1 MLSVRGARSGE
12 RRRIP
17 EATTG
22 TRSTHT
28 QVTQLGS
35 GPEADCLHLRL
46 PRPIGGGGGHRVDSL
61 GSSAQALERCGWSRG
76 LGPFSGKGPFSGWG
90 LGNLGPALRWDGTG
104 LGAEF
109 SWIHG

>member
-61 GSSAQALERCGWSRG
+61 GQFCAGFGTVWLVSGIRPILRERPILGVG
-76 LGPFSGKGPFSGWG
+76 TGQLGPCLEVGRDRARG
-90 LGNLGPALRWDGTG
+90 
-104 LGAEF
+104 
-109 SWIHG
+109 